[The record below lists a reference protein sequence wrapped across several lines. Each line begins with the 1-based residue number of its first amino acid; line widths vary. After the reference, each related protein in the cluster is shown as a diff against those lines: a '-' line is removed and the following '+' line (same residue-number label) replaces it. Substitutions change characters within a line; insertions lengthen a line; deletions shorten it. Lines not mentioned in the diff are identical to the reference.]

1 MQHNR
6 ITMLSSSE
14 TCQLGSSSSNPA
26 IDQQNLLPN
35 NSAADEQILLPD
47 ALESESY
54 PHYLLNS
61 HEVDMPSGSL
71 IGQQNT
77 SLSLWESAGS
87 SSMGCLVDHGN
98 FFQAKREHLAPSL
111 SIGGPLSIDRR
122 RHEAS
127 SSLHS
132 HNLNIDLNVN
142 QADQFGSDDVDHVHS
157 NGQARTTTVPAH
169 RGSSITECSL
179 HHGVSSDAI
188 GSSSRNADR
197 FEGASGQEVHLL
209 DSHHPTFKRKYIDG
223 CQAESSANG
232 SSRNRHQNNNTLLP
246 PPTTCDSSTMPTAT
260 NFSVPYPPV
269 EQQNQSTNIDSSST
283 LTDHYSLFSDP
294 HENEFVR
301 STRMRISPSDFDQSL
316 PNLLPE
322 GSFRCSA
329 YQPTESSF
337 IPVQPRQ
344 ISSSTS
350 SHTRPHVPAV
360 TQFSQNLH
368 RPSNASFGSRIG
380 SSSSSA
386 GTGSSS
392 RSAIQISASQDPST
406 SLIGSDYPEPLL
418 LGSSLFNADSTD
430 FLSASERRGNQQNS
444 GSSSGSMLRAP
455 ANVGSQQAPPGFNAS
470 LPSTSLRGLADI
482 SRRSL
487 ISAGVSHSRSSSITL
502 QHHGTSSTSHE
513 VRGHQPGSSS
523 RAHYLRAGHPSIDRQ
538 NSGYLDLQSF
548 MQTIAA
554 SREGGRPISELR
566 NVFDQIRQG
575 RNARLEDLLLIDR
588 SFIMRR
594 ANLIDRHREMR
605 LDVDNMSYE
614 ELLALG
620 ERIGNVNTGL
630 SEEKIMSTLK
640 QWKYAIGALEDPPTS
655 VEPCCICQEDY
666 VEAEDLGTLDC
677 GHDFDTACIK
687 QWLVIKNL
695 CPICKKT
702 ALGT

>member
-14 TCQLGSSSSNPA
+14 TCQLGSSSSNSA

-35 NSAADEQILLPD
+35 NPTADEQILLPN

-61 HEVDMPSGSL
+61 HEVEMPVESL
-71 IGQQNT
+71 NGQQNT

-98 FFQAKREHLAPSL
+98 FFHAKREHLAPSL

-122 RHEAS
+122 RHEAT
-127 SSLHS
+127 SSLPS

-142 QADQFGSDDVDHVHS
+142 QADQFGSDDVDLVHS
-157 NGQARTTTVPAH
+157 NGQSGTNTVSAH
-169 RGSSITECSL
+169 RGSSLTERIL
-179 HHGVSSDAI
+179 HHGVSDAI
-188 GSSSRNADR
+188 GSSSRNADC

-223 CQAESSANG
+223 CHAESSANG
-232 SSRNRHQNNNTLLP
+232 SSRNRHLNNNTLLE
-246 PPTTCDSSTMPTAT
+246 SSTMPTAT
-260 NFSVPYPPV
+260 NFTVPYPPV
-269 EQQNQSTNIDSSST
+269 EQLNQSTNIASSSN
-283 LTDHYSLFSDP
+283 LSDRYSLYSDP
-294 HENEFVR
+294 HENEFMR
-301 STRMRISPSDFDQSL
+301 NTRMRISPSDYDQSL

-329 YQPTESSF
+329 YQPTQSSF
-337 IPVQPRQ
+337 IPVQPRKL
-344 ISSSTS
+344 SSSAG
-350 SHTRPHVPAV
+350 SHSRPHVPAI

-368 RPSNASFGSRIG
+368 RPSSNVSLGSRIG

-406 SLIGSDYPEPLL
+406 SLMGSDYPEPLL
-418 LGSSLFNADSTD
+418 LGSSLFNADSTN
-430 FLSASERRGNQQNS
+430 FLSASGSRTNQQNS
-444 GSSSGSMLRAP
+444 GSSSGSMLRA
-455 ANVGSQQAPPGFNAS
+455 AVNVGSQQVHGFNAS
-470 LPSTSLRGLADI
+470 QSSATLRGSADM

-487 ISAGVSHSRSSSITL
+487 ISAGVSHSRSSSIAL
-502 QHHGTSSTSHE
+502 QHRGNSSTSHE
-513 VRGHQPGSSS
+513 VRSHQPVSSS
-523 RAHYLRAGHPSIDRQ
+523 RSLQHYSRAGHPSIDRQ
-538 NSGYLDLQSF
+538 NPGYLDLQSF

-588 SFIMRR
+588 SLIMRR
-594 ANLIDRHREMR
+594 ANLIDRHRDMR

-620 ERIGNVNTGL
+620 ERIGYVNTGL
-630 SEEKIMSTLK
+630 SEEKIMSSLK
-640 QWKYAIGALEDPPTS
+640 QWKYAIRALDDPPTC

-666 VEAEDLGTLDC
+666 VEDEDLGRLDC
-677 GHDFDTACIK
+677 GHDFHTACIK